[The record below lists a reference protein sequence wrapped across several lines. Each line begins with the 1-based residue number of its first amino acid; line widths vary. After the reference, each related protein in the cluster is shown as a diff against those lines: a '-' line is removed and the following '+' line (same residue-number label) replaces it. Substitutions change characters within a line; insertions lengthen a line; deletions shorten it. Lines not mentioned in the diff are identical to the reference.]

1 MNFPKK
7 KKKYWW
13 DFNSRNSCILH
24 RTLYL
29 RSIKYCNFN
38 SFVLWRN
45 SSLMLLVTFPGINRA
60 SLYSLF
66 QVSQCCCCTRRKNM
80 YPGAGFAALTSSKC
94 FLFAGIQK
102 TREIRITS
110 SLWTLSFQSIRVPY
124 ILEAISKQFYF
135 SHILDVLDSVIFRI
149 TRER

>member
-1 MNFPKK
+1 M
-7 KKKYWW
+7 
-13 DFNSRNSCILH
+13 H
-24 RTLYL
+24 
-29 RSIKYCNFN
+29 
-38 SFVLWRN
+38 
-45 SSLMLLVTFPGINRA
+45 
-60 SLYSLF
+60 
-66 QVSQCCCCTRRKNM
+66 
-80 YPGAGFAALTSSKC
+80 PGAGFAALTSSKC